1 MASEAAMRYPEEVY
15 KAEHKSGA
23 APTAEAELSREEHRQ
38 RRAAKK
44 RAAKK
49 HRAQK
54 ARPAP
59 PPKKRV
65 LPATFSWP
73 RARPLIGAPPS
84 LPGV

>member
-1 MASEAAMRYPEEVY
+1 MRYPEEVY

-54 ARPAP
+54 ARPSP
-59 PPKKRV
+59 LPRV
-65 LPATFSWP
+65 LPATSS
-73 RARPLIGAPPS
+73 ARTLPLIGAPPK
-84 LPGV
+84 LPGA